1 MTHEV
6 SRRHILQGTAALTF
20 AGLLT
25 GGFAPMAQAAEAAT
39 PADLQALRERWV
51 DQITGRLLIDPADPD
66 FKAAIASQDRAVAK
80 SVSLLAPRPGKMGV
94 FTDAPFSSEAQMV
107 TSYKRLAQMATA
119 WATPGSQYEG
129 SAALLAQIL
138 GALEDGNT
146 YIYNDGQ
153 AEHGNWWSWEIGTPK
168 ALADTLA
175 VLGGNVSP
183 DLIARYCAAI
193 DHFIPDPTKQFPD
206 SRGKILSEG
215 ANRVDICQAIIMRSI
230 VGGDTARL
238 AAAISALSPVWQYVT
253 SGNGFYADGSFVQ
266 HTTIPYTGT
275 YGVVLLGG
283 LAKLFSLLGGS
294 DHAVSDPSRT
304 ILFNTVEDSFAPF
317 MHDGLMM
324 DSVRGRAISR
334 TQERGFDDGA
344 ITIEAVLWLARGVDA
359 ATCDRWRS
367 LCKGWVARN
376 KYSNPLVGASI
387 PRTALLKELAT
398 SAPRAA
404 AETPGHKFFPG
415 MDRSVFRGKG
425 WAAALGLS
433 SRRTTW
439 YECGNGENNRGA
451 QTGSGMTYLYAGDQ
465 GHFDDDFWPTANL
478 SRLPG
483 ITVDTTPLPPKVE
496 GEWGAAT
503 PHNEWT
509 GGVTLDGIGAV
520 GMHLI
525 GPGGTGLQARKA
537 WFHTADMVVALGA
550 DITTASGAAVES
562 IVEHRNLGAAGGQA
576 ITVDGRPHT
585 AAAGT
590 QVRYSRPR
598 WAHLEGTGGYLLLG
612 EGDLTV
618 LREQRTG
625 AWRDINTGGTPDIV
639 SRQYATLLFEHGAA
653 PSGAAYAYALLP
665 GASAGDTAKAAG
677 KSAPKVLRNDKA
689 GQGLELDKKTTAAL
703 FWAPGTVGNL
713 TADGPACVLFHG
725 SPGQGVLAVS
735 DPTQTAASVT
745 VTIRDVRYRRINSTV
760 GATLSVDRQGG
771 VIVTIPT
778 AGLLGRTVEVTLHG

>member
-1 MTHEV
+1 MTLQP
-6 SRRHILQGTAALTF
+6 SRRHILQGTAALTL

-25 GGFAPMAQAAEAAT
+25 AGFTPLAQAAETAA
-39 PADLQALRERWV
+39 PADLDALRERWV
-51 DQITGRLLIDPADPD
+51 DQITGRKLIDPADPD
-66 FKAAIASQDRAVAK
+66 FAAAIASLDRAVAK
-80 SVSLLAPRPGKMGV
+80 SVSLLAPRPGALGV
-94 FTDAPFSSEAQMV
+94 FTDAPFSAEAQMV

-119 WATPGSQYEG
+119 WATPGSAYQG
-129 SAALLAQIL
+129 SPLLLGQIL

-153 AEHGNWWSWEIGTPK
+153 EEYGNWWSWEIGTPK

-175 VLGGNVSP
+175 ILGNHVGAELV
-183 DLIARYCAAI
+183 AKYAAAI

-215 ANRVDICQAIIMRSI
+215 ANRVDICQSIIVRSI

-238 AAAISALSPVWQYVT
+238 AAAIAALSPVWQYVT

-266 HTTIPYTGT
+266 HSTIPYTGT

-294 DHAVSDPSRT
+294 DHAVSDPSST

-317 MHDGLMM
+317 LHDGLMM

-334 TQERGFDDGA
+334 TQERGFDDGT
-344 ITIEAVLWLARGVDA
+344 ITIEAILWLARAVDA
-359 ATCDRWRS
+359 ATATRWRA

-376 KYSNPLVGASI
+376 TYSTPLAGASI
-387 PRTALLKELAT
+387 PRTALLKELAA
-398 SAPRAA
+398 SAA
-404 AETPGHKFFPG
+404 AEAPGHSFFPG
-415 MDRSVFRGKG
+415 MDRSVYRGKG

-439 YECGNGENNRGA
+439 YECGNGENNLGA

-483 ITVDTTPLPPKVE
+483 ITVDTTVLPPKVE

-509 GGVTLDGIGAV
+509 GGVTLDSAGAV

-537 WFHTADMVVALGA
+537 WFYSRDMVVALGA
-550 DITTASGAAVES
+550 DIHTASGADVES
-562 IVEHRNLGAAGGQA
+562 IIEHRNLGAGGGQA
-576 ITVDGRPHT
+576 ITVDGLAHH

-590 QVRYSRPR
+590 PVRYSRPR
-598 WAHLEGTGGYLLLG
+598 WAHLDGTGGYLLLG
-612 EGDLTV
+612 DGELTV

-625 AWRDINTGGTPDIV
+625 AWKNINTGGTPGAV
-639 SRQYATLLFEHGAA
+639 TRQYATLLFEHGTA
-653 PSGAAYAYALLP
+653 PAGASYAYALLP
-665 GASAGDTAKAAG
+665 GASAKDTAKAAG
-677 KSAPKVLRNDKA
+677 KDVPKVLRNDGV
-689 GQGLELDKKTTAAL
+689 GQGVELGKQTTAAL
-703 FWAPGTVGNL
+703 FWAPGTVGTL
-713 TADGPACVLFHG
+713 TADGPACVLFTG
-725 SPGQGVLAVS
+725 NPGQGELAVS
-735 DPTQTAASVT
+735 DPTQTADSL
-745 VTIRDVRYRRINSTV
+745 TITLQGARYRRISSSAA
-760 GATLSVDRQGG
+760 ATLSRDAAGNTTLTV
-771 VIVTIPT
+771 PT
-778 AGLLGRTVEVTLHG
+778 AGLLGATVEVRLHR